1 MLKERLEIRLDAETM
16 RMLREEA
23 RRRGVS
29 LGQLIRHSINW
40 LLREERDSRLRAA
53 DELCETQAPA
63 PDWEIMKREI
73 EEARFREHHREEQP

>member
-1 MLKERLEIRLDAETM
+1 
-16 RMLREEA
+16 MLREEA

-40 LLREERDSRLRAA
+40 LLKEERDSRLRAA
-53 DELCETQAPA
+53 EELCETRAPA

-73 EEARFREHHREEQP
+73 EEARLEHHRKEQP